1 MKLGIYQH
9 YKGNNYRIIGIAR
22 HSDTMEDIVVYQWLY
37 NSPEF
42 WPNPLRVKEKK
53 LFEQTV
59 EIDWKQVPRFTFL
72 REE

>member
-1 MKLGIYQH
+1 MKIGIYQH
-9 YKGNNYRIIGIAR
+9 YKGNFYRIIGIGK
-22 HSDTMEDIVVYQWLY
+22 HSDTMEDMVVYQWLY
-37 NSPEF
+37 DSPEF

-59 EIDWKQVPRFTFL
+59 EINGKQVPRFTFV

>member
-1 MKLGIYQH
+1 MQLGIYQH
-9 YKGNNYRIIGIAR
+9 YKGNFYRIIGIGK
-22 HSDTMEDIVVYQWLY
+22 HSDTMEDMVIYQWLY
-37 NSPEF
+37 DSPEF

-59 EIDWKQVPRFTFL
+59 EINEKQVPRFTFV